1 MDNTYRA
8 TSPTRVTQQNFEKK
22 LNVHNRFPTYYFNT
36 YDLRWLC
43 ASIHTY
49 HYYLHYSRLQ
59 SQQPMIPA
67 LFSGQSRYRQP
78 DNLSVNTLYFSGFKN
93 IIYFESHTVYR
104 ACEIKCAV
112 PCFTSWTNT
121 PTYVCLFGLQVI
133 RLPIGHEEY
142 SFLFS

>member
-1 MDNTYRA
+1 M
-8 TSPTRVTQQNFEKK
+8 
-22 LNVHNRFPTYYFNT
+22 
-36 YDLRWLC
+36 LC

-49 HYYLHYSRLQ
+49 RYCLHYSRLQ
-59 SQQPMIPA
+59 SRQSMIPA
-67 LFSGQSRYRQP
+67 LLSGQSRYRQP

-104 ACEIKCAV
+104 ACEIKCTV
-112 PCFTSWTNT
+112 PCFTSRTNT

-142 SFLFS
+142 SFLFSQPFSMILIVHYYTVQFCTHRATFTTS